1 MILYDYMNKV
11 ISKMKENDRI
21 EIDKHNEIIIQ
32 QNSEAKKEVNSTG
45 IKDTFY
51 VYKKQ
56 EKVGYLVMWDNRT
69 TSYYSYEEGK
79 SSKVIYVI
87 DLVELFPYYDYD
99 WME

>member
-51 VYKKQ
+51 
-56 EKVGYLVMWDNRT
+56 
-69 TSYYSYEEGK
+69 
-79 SSKVIYVI
+79 
-87 DLVELFPYYDYD
+87 
-99 WME
+99 